1 MKIFEKN
8 THETFGYLLIHSVF
22 LKDGRIRKGKIID
35 KDDISLMK
43 RSGIEK
49 VYVGE
54 FEEDDIS
61 ENSASSLIAKAIA
74 TNQFSISPTLSG
86 KQILHLLRMGL
97 LKFMRIM

>member
-8 THETFGYLLIHSVF
+8 TQETFGYLLIHSVF

-74 TNQFSISPTLSG
+74 TNQFSISPTPVSYT
-86 KQILHLLRMGL
+86 HLTLPTNREV
-97 LKFMRIM
+97 